1 LAPPPTVLYPRLL
14 SHRRR
19 ARKITARPHREYAPG
34 HGLPGDLHQ
43 PVYPWA
49 VLLMTGA
56 ECLLWASGLR
66 LLHPRLGAQTA
77 SRATY
82 CLRSLLND
90 VPRTTH
96 VLSRSYCYGPAN
108 DDADVYAQPCTP
120 S

>member
-34 HGLPGDLHQ
+34 HGLPGDLHR

-66 LLHPRLGAQTA
+66 LSHPRLGAQTA

-82 CLRSLLND
+82 GLRSLRTD

-96 VLSRSYCYGPAN
+96 VCPRCHRYGHGD
-108 DDADVYAQPCTP
+108 DDADGSAHP
-120 S
+120 